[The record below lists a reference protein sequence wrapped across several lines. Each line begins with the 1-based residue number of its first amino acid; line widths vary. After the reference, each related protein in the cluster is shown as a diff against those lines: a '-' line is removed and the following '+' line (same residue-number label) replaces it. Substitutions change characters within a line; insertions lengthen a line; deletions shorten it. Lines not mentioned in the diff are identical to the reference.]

1 MHGAVEGGADLAAV
15 GVNVEARGE
24 EEGDDGFL
32 PEADGEV
39 ERGAVEGVGVGRVGT
54 GGEEEARSLCEA
66 VLGCPVEG
74 GFVGPGSVGVVGFG

>member
-1 MHGAVEGGADLAAV
+1 MHYGLGFVVHGVVEGGADFAAV
-15 GVNVEARGE
+15 GVDVEARGE

-54 GGEEEARSLCEA
+54 GG
-66 VLGCPVEG
+66 
-74 GFVGPGSVGVVGFG
+74 GPYWAAQWRAGLSVQDRWG